1 VVSSDSHYQAK
12 GIDFDKLRSRTRTVT
27 GLREVRRSKL
37 ANVLFAQELAR
48 RLDGTGVKHLLR
60 APRRGRLE
68 IWRRGPWPIRPII
81 KSGC

>member
-27 GLREVRRSKL
+27 GLREYAVSKL

-48 RLDGTGVKHLLR
+48 RLDGTGVTPT
-60 APRRGRLE
+60 ACTPAWSPRRSGDGCRGR
-68 IWRRGPWPIRPII
+68 
-81 KSGC
+81 SGRSSRAGC